1 MEAPGFK
8 LSVAL
13 IIPILAGLTQ
23 WISTKVLSPE
33 SSSSRSAKAEENPT
47 AATMKS
53 MNTIMPLMSVFMCIT
68 LPSCI
73 GIYWVAGSVV
83 RTLIQ
88 LYVNRSMKNVDVD
101 TLIRENVEK
110 QNKKRAK
117 QGLPPISADASVRTS
132 QRAREILEKKQAFER
147 EREEKLRELK
157 EQGKMPETNLE
168 KVKSG
173 SIAAKALSVKADNER
188 NMKKYG

>member
-1 MEAPGFK
+1 
-8 LSVAL
+8 
-13 IIPILAGLTQ
+13 
-23 WISTKVLSPE
+23 
-33 SSSSRSAKAEENPT
+33 
-47 AATMKS
+47 
-53 MNTIMPLMSVFMCIT
+53 
-68 LPSCI
+68 
-73 GIYWVAGSVV
+73 
-83 RTLIQ
+83 
-88 LYVNRSMKNVDVD
+88 
-101 TLIRENVEK
+101 EK

-173 SIAAKALSVKADNER
+173 SIAAKALSVKAYNER
-188 NMKKYG
+188 NMKK

>member
-1 MEAPGFK
+1 
-8 LSVAL
+8 
-13 IIPILAGLTQ
+13 
-23 WISTKVLSPE
+23 LSPE
-33 SSSSRSAKAEENPT
+33 SSSSSSAKAEENPT

-173 SIAAKALSVKADNER
+173 SIAAKALSVKAYNER
-188 NMKKYG
+188 NMKK